1 MLPFII
7 LAVIDVII
15 LMRTGVPAPAPA
27 SDSQEVWTVF
37 GSMGCGWTRKQLDHM
52 KKAGKPHKFVDCDK
66 EDCKQVEAF
75 PTLVAPNGE
84 KHVGFKE
91 V

>member
-15 LMRTGVPAPAPA
+15 LLRTGAPAPAPV
-27 SDSQEVWTVF
+27 SDSQGIWTVF

-66 EDCKQVEAF
+66 EDCKKVEAF
-75 PTLVAPNGE
+75 PTIVSPNGE
-84 KHVGFKE
+84 EHVGFKE